1 MNWEL
6 SRVVRDAIAD
16 SARAENLS
24 ELRAQLRAEGDGALR
39 RFRLL
44 SGAYARERSTV
55 TPERVRRY
63 ARSFASGSTGA

>member
-1 MNWEL
+1 MTWEL
-6 SRVVRDAIAD
+6 NRVLRDALAD
-16 SARAENLS
+16 SARAES
-24 ELRAQLRAEGDGALR
+24 IWELRAQLRAEGDGALR

-63 ARSFASGSTGA
+63 ARSLASGSTGA